1 MPEHPDFLNV
11 RNLAMFLTA
20 GPLAI
25 LLLFSA
31 IDISWA
37 RLSQSHT
44 PNKTN
49 AVSETPQKIQPV
61 KNTSDH

>member
-1 MPEHPDFLNV
+1 MPEHSDFLNV

-44 PNKTN
+44 SNKMN
-49 AVSETPQKIQPV
+49 VVGETPQKIQGV
-61 KNTSDH
+61 KNTSER